1 MHVTWMQ
8 RRQRHEQAQTAQPLP
23 AGAAQSSQT
32 YKRTVEG
39 PAGNVHSLRRTW
51 RRGAHPHSTCGWERL
66 SRLLV
71 CELRSEALLF
81 FLRLW
86 GVGSLRTPLAGE

>member
-8 RRQRHEQAQTAQPLP
+8 RRQRQEQAQTAQPLP

-51 RRGAHPHSTCGWERL
+51 RRREARTLTRRVAVGAEG
-66 SRLLV
+66 
-71 CELRSEALLF
+71 EAIEIA
-81 FLRLW
+81 RM
-86 GVGSLRTPLAGE
+86 